1 MKQLANIVKHKSMQ
15 ENRALSGSEYKQ
27 NHRILVVDDE
37 RDIVQSYLDILN
49 PEKQSNVVPLRSSRS
64 SQSPETV
71 RDNAEFEVTVAKS
84 YDEAIA
90 IVKNQIQEG
99 QPFAMGF
106 FDVLLGEGKDG
117 FDLVKEIHQLDPN
130 MYAVFVT
137 AFNDRSVDSIQQF
150 LGEDK
155 TNRWDYLNKPFSNG
169 EILQK
174 ARNFTSLWNLTEEKS
189 IQDKQL
195 AEAQRRLMESEKLS
209 SIAAVARGVSHEF
222 GNLLMQI
229 MGKADIC
236 LNENN
241 PEKMKG
247 GLEVILD
254 ATQRANEILEKF
266 KDLSNPAEST
276 KEKVDMY
283 AHQLLDEVLIL
294 MEHKIKVSQLKVCR
308 IKNDKIMVHVNQ
320 TSLLQVLVN
329 LTINSIHAM
338 GNSGQ
343 IDLTIADAGEFAE
356 IRLRDYGPGIKPE
369 LLDKV
374 FEPFYTT
381 KGKNGTGLGLPIC
394 REIIEVEHQG
404 EFHLVNNGV
413 KGLEAIIR
421 LPKSTGVGGV

>member
-1 MKQLANIVKHKSMQ
+1 MKQLAKIVKHKSMQ
-15 ENRALSGSEYKQ
+15 ENQALSKSEFKH

-37 RDIVQSYLDILN
+37 REIIQSYLDILT
-49 PEKQSNVVPLRSSRS
+49 PEAENNVISIKSSRS
-64 SQSPETV
+64 QRPETI
-71 RDNAEFEVTVAKS
+71 RSDTEFRVVVAKN
-84 YDEAIA
+84 YDEALA
-90 IVKNQIQEG
+90 IVKKQIREG
-99 QPFAMGF
+99 APFAMGF
-106 FDVLLGEGKDG
+106 FDVLLGGSKDG
-117 FDLVKEIHQLDPN
+117 FDLVKEIHDLDPN

-174 ARNFTSLWNLTEEKS
+174 ARNFTSLWNLNEEKKL
-189 IQDKQL
+189 QNAQL

-236 LNENN
+236 LAEKN
-241 PEKMKG
+241 PEKMKA

-254 ATQRANEILEKF
+254 ATGRANEILEKF
-266 KDLSNPAEST
+266 KDLSNPAESAR
-276 KEKVDMY
+276 EKTDIY
-283 AHQLLDEVLIL
+283 AHSLLDEVLVL

-308 IKNDKIMVHVNQ
+308 IKTEKVSIHVNQ
-320 TSLLQVLVN
+320 TSILQVLVN

-343 IDLTIADAGEFAE
+343 IDLTVTDVGEFAE
-356 IRLRDYGPGIKPE
+356 IRLRDYGPGIKKE
-369 LLDKV
+369 LMDKV
-374 FEPFYTT
+374 LEPFYTT
-381 KGKNGTGLGLPIC
+381 KGKQGTGLGLPIC
-394 REIIEVEHQG
+394 REIIEVDHQG
-404 EFHLVNNGV
+404 EFQLVNHGV
-413 KGLEAIIR
+413 KGLEAVIR
-421 LPKSTGVGGV
+421 LPKACKPNGAV

>member
-1 MKQLANIVKHKSMQ
+1 MKQLAKIVKHKSHK
-15 ENRALSGSEYKQ
+15 ENRALSKSEFQ
-27 NHRILVVDDE
+27 SNHRILVVDDE
-37 RDIVQSYLDILN
+37 KDIVQSYLDILN
-49 PEKQSNVVPLRSSRS
+49 PQAESNVVPIKSSRS
-64 SQSPETV
+64 RKPEVV
-71 RDNAEFEVTVAKS
+71 RDSTEFEVMVAKN
-84 YDEAIA
+84 YDEAVA
-90 IVKNQIQEG
+90 IVKNQMKNGE
-99 QPFAMGF
+99 PFAMGF
-106 FDVLLGEGKDG
+106 FDVMLGGSKDG
-117 FDLVKEIHQLDPN
+117 FDLVKEIHDIDPS

-174 ARNFTSLWNLTEEKS
+174 ARNFTSLWNLNEEKKL
-189 IQDKQL
+189 QNEQL

-236 LNENN
+236 LNEKD
-241 PEKMKG
+241 PEKMKA
-247 GLEVILD
+247 GLEVILE
-254 ATQRANEILEKF
+254 ATGRANEILEKF

-276 KEKVDMY
+276 REKSDVM
-283 AHQLLDEVLIL
+283 AHELLDEVLVL
-294 MEHKIKVSQLKVCR
+294 MEHKIKVTELKVSR
-308 IKNDKIMVHVNQ
+308 IKTEKVLVHVNQ
-320 TSLLQVLVN
+320 TSILQVLVN

-343 IDLTIADAGEFAE
+343 IDLSVKDAGEFAE

-369 LLDKV
+369 LMDKV
-374 FEPFYTT
+374 WEPFYTT
-381 KGKNGTGLGLPIC
+381 KGKQGTGLGLPIC
-394 REIIEVEHQG
+394 REIVEVDHQG
-404 EFHLVNNGV
+404 EFQLVNHGV

-421 LPKSTGVGGV
+421 LPKAKPQAGGA

>member
-1 MKQLANIVKHKSMQ
+1 MKQLAKIVKHKSQ
-15 ENRALSGSEYKQ
+15 KENQALSKSEFQ
-27 NHRILVVDDE
+27 SNHRILVVDDE
-37 RDIVQSYLDILN
+37 KDIVQSYLDILN
-49 PEKQSNVVPLRSSRS
+49 PQAESNVVPIKSSRS
-64 SQSPETV
+64 RKPDVV
-71 RDNAEFEVTVAKS
+71 RDSTEFEVMVAKS
-84 YDEAIA
+84 YDEAVA
-90 IVKNQIQEG
+90 IVKKQMKNGE
-99 QPFAMGF
+99 PFAMGF
-106 FDVLLGEGKDG
+106 FDVMLGGSKDG
-117 FDLVKEIHQLDPN
+117 FDLVKEIHDLDPS

-174 ARNFTSLWNLTEEKS
+174 ARNFTSLWNLNEEKKL
-189 IQDKQL
+189 QNEQL

-236 LNENN
+236 LNEKD
-241 PEKMKG
+241 PEKMKA

-254 ATQRANEILEKF
+254 ATGRANEILEKF

-276 KEKVDMY
+276 REKSDIM
-283 AHQLLDEVLIL
+283 AHELLDEVLVL
-294 MEHKIKVSQLKVCR
+294 MEHKIKVTELKVSR
-308 IKNDKIMVHVNQ
+308 IKTEKILVHVNQ
-320 TSLLQVLVN
+320 TSILQVLVN

-343 IDLTIADAGEFAE
+343 IDLSVTDAGEFAE

-369 LLDKV
+369 LMDKV
-374 FEPFYTT
+374 WEPFYTT
-381 KGKNGTGLGLPIC
+381 KGKQGTGLGLPIC
-394 REIIEVEHQG
+394 REIVEVDHQG
-404 EFHLVNNGV
+404 EFQLVNHGV

-421 LPKSTGVGGV
+421 LPKA